1 MPRPEVPGL
10 PPRCWGVSLQRQ
22 AKGAGT
28 AAEAAGIARVALIAG
43 GASERV
49 ATVLEE
55 RAVEFELFDSAADLT
70 GAERPAV
77 VLVCVDG
84 KVATAVAEELPALCE
99 AQPEAPVMMVCAE
112 VRPGELRGALAAGV
126 NGIVLEEHLAATLG
140 ACIEAVR
147 AGQVCVP
154 RRHAP
159 QIEPATLSAREK
171 QILGLVVMGYMNSE
185 IAEQL
190 FVAESTVKSH
200 LSSAFSKLG
209 VHSRNQAVELIV
221 DPERGLGMGI
231 LALGGE
237 PIENGGGA

>member
-1 MPRPEVPGL
+1 MPR
-10 PPRCWGVSLQRQ
+10 
-22 AKGAGT
+22 A
-28 AAEAAGIARVALIAG
+28 ALIAG

-49 ATVLEE
+49 ASVLEE
-55 RAVEFELFDSAADLT
+55 RGFEFELLDAATELV
-70 GAERPAV
+70 GAERPA
-77 VLVCVDG
+77 LILLCAEN
-84 KVATAVAEELPALCE
+84 KVASAVADELPALRE
-99 AQPEAPVMMVCAE
+99 AQPEAPVVIVCAE

-126 NGIVLEEHLAATLG
+126 NGVVLEEHLSATLG
-140 ACIEAVR
+140 VCIEAVR

-185 IAEQL
+185 IASQL

-209 VHSRNQAVELIV
+209 VRSRNEAVDLIV

-237 PIENGGGA
+237 PIESGSDA

>member
-1 MPRPEVPGL
+1 M
-10 PPRCWGVSLQRQ
+10 SLQRE
-22 AKGAGT
+22 ARESGAVPGEDGT
-28 AAEAAGIARVALIAG
+28 ARTALLAG

-49 ATVLEE
+49 ASVLEE
-55 RAVEFELFDSAADLT
+55 RDIEFELFGSAAELEAA
-70 GAERPAV
+70 GRPAAI
-77 VLVCVDG
+77 LLCADG
-84 KVATAVAEELPALCE
+84 KVAGAVTEELPALRE
-99 AQPEAPVMMVCAE
+99 AQPEAPVVLVCSE
-112 VRPGELRGALAAGV
+112 VRPGELRCALAAGV
-126 NGIVLEEHLAATLG
+126 TGVVLEEHLSATLG
-140 ACIEAVR
+140 VCIEAVR

-159 QIEPATLSAREK
+159 QVEPATLSAREK

-185 IAEQL
+185 IASQL

-209 VHSRNQAVELIV
+209 VRSRNEAVDLIV

-237 PIENGGGA
+237 PIESGGGA

>member
-1 MPRPEVPGL
+1 M
-10 PPRCWGVSLQRQ
+10 SLQRE
-22 AKGAGT
+22 AKSS
-28 AAEAAGIARVALIAG
+28 EAVPGEDGMARAALIAG

-55 RAVEFELFDSAADLT
+55 RDFAFEPCDSAAELSAT
-70 GAERPAV
+70 ARPAV
-77 VLVCVDG
+77 MLLCAEG
-84 KVATAVAEELPALCE
+84 KVATAVAEELPALRE
-99 AQPEAPVMMVCAE
+99 AQPEVPVVLVCAE

-126 NGIVLEEHLAATLG
+126 NGIVLEEHLSATLG
-140 ACIEAVR
+140 VCIEAVR

-185 IAEQL
+185 IANQL

-209 VHSRNQAVELIV
+209 VRSRNEAVDLIV

-237 PIENGGGA
+237 PIESGSGA

>member
-1 MPRPEVPGL
+1 M
-10 PPRCWGVSLQRQ
+10 
-22 AKGAGT
+22 AGA
-28 AAEAAGIARVALIAG
+28 ALVAG

-55 RAVEFELFDSAADLT
+55 RGFEFERFDSASELA
-70 GAERPAV
+70 AVERPAV
-77 VLVCVDG
+77 ILLCADG
-84 KVATAVAEELPALCE
+84 KVASAVAAELPALRE
-99 AQPEAPVMMVCAE
+99 AQPEAPVVIVCSE
-112 VRPGELRGALAAGV
+112 VRPGELRGALGAGV
-126 NGIVLEEHLAATLG
+126 NGIVLEEHLSATLG

-159 QIEPATLSAREK
+159 QVEPATLSAREK

-185 IAEQL
+185 IASQL

-200 LSSAFSKLG
+200 LSSAFAKLG
-209 VHSRNQAVELIV
+209 VRSRNEAVDLIV

-237 PIENGGGA
+237 PIESGGGA

>member
-1 MPRPEVPGL
+1 MPR
-10 PPRCWGVSLQRQ
+10 
-22 AKGAGT
+22 A
-28 AAEAAGIARVALIAG
+28 ALIAG

-55 RAVEFELFDSAADLT
+55 QGFEFDLLDSAADAD
-70 GAERPAV
+70 GAARPSVTLLCA
-77 VLVCVDG
+77 DG
-84 KVATAVAEELPALCE
+84 KVATAVAEELPALRE
-99 AQPEAPVMMVCAE
+99 AQPEAPVVFVCAE
-112 VRPGELRGALAAGV
+112 VRPGELRGALGAGV
-126 NGIVLEEHLAATLG
+126 NGIVLEEHLSATLG
-140 ACIEAVR
+140 VCIEAVR

-159 QIEPATLSAREK
+159 QVEPATLSAREK

-185 IAEQL
+185 IANQL

-209 VHSRNQAVELIV
+209 VRSRNEAVDLIV
-221 DPERGLGMGI
+221 DPGRGLGMGI

-237 PIENGGGA
+237 PIQSGGSS

>member
-1 MPRPEVPGL
+1 MPR
-10 PPRCWGVSLQRQ
+10 
-22 AKGAGT
+22 A
-28 AAEAAGIARVALIAG
+28 ALIAG

-49 ATVLEE
+49 ASVLEE
-55 RAVEFELFDSAADLT
+55 RGFEFELFDAVADLA
-70 GAERPAV
+70 GVERPAV
-77 VLVCVDG
+77 VLLCADG
-84 KVATAVAEELPALCE
+84 KVATAVADELPALRE
-99 AQPEAPVMMVCAE
+99 AQPEAPALIVCAE

-126 NGIVLEEHLAATLG
+126 NGIVLEEHLSATLG
-140 ACIEAVR
+140 VCIEAVR

-185 IAEQL
+185 IASQL

-209 VHSRNQAVELIV
+209 VRSRNEAVDLIV
-221 DPERGLGMGI
+221 DPGRGLGMGI

-237 PIENGGGA
+237 PIESGGSA

>member
-1 MPRPEVPGL
+1 MSLREAKQTETVPGE
-10 PPRCWGVSLQRQ
+10 S
-22 AKGAGT
+22 GA
-28 AAEAAGIARVALIAG
+28 ARMALIAG

-49 ATVLEE
+49 ASVLEE
-55 RAVEFELFDSAADLT
+55 RGWEFDLFGSVAELEGAD
-70 GAERPAV
+70 RPAV
-77 VLVCVDG
+77 MLLCADG
-84 KVATAVAEELPALCE
+84 KVASAVATGLPPLRA
-99 AQPEAPVMMVCAE
+99 AQPEAPVVIVCAE

-126 NGIVLEEHLAATLG
+126 NGIVLEEHLSATVG
-140 ACIEAVR
+140 VCVEAVR

-237 PIENGGGA
+237 PIENGDGA

>member
-1 MPRPEVPGL
+1 M
-10 PPRCWGVSLQRQ
+10 
-22 AKGAGT
+22 
-28 AAEAAGIARVALIAG
+28 ALIAG

-55 RAVEFELFDSAADLT
+55 RGLEFELFESAEVGSD
-70 GAERPAV
+70 ERPAV
-77 VLVCVDG
+77 LLLCAAG
-84 KVATAVAEELPALCE
+84 TVAAAVAEGLPTLRG
-99 AQPEAPVMMVCAE
+99 AQPEAPVVIVCAE

-126 NGIVLEEHLAATLG
+126 RGIVLEEHLSATLEV
-140 ACIEAVR
+140 CIDAVR

-159 QIEPATLSAREK
+159 QVEPATLSAREK

-185 IAEQL
+185 IAAQL

-209 VHSRNQAVELIV
+209 VRSRNEAVDLIL

-237 PIENGGGA
+237 PIDSEGNS

>member
-1 MPRPEVPGL
+1 MPR
-10 PPRCWGVSLQRQ
+10 
-22 AKGAGT
+22 A
-28 AAEAAGIARVALIAG
+28 ALIAG

-55 RAVEFELFDSAADLT
+55 RGFEFELLDSAAAV
-70 GAERPAV
+70 GASEWPAV
-77 VLVCVDG
+77 ILLCADG
-84 KVATAVAEELPALCE
+84 KVATAVAEELPALRE
-99 AQPEAPVMMVCAE
+99 AQPEAPVVLVCGE

-126 NGIVLEEHLAATLG
+126 NGIVLEEHLSATLG

-159 QIEPATLSAREK
+159 QVEPATLSAREK

-185 IAEQL
+185 IANQL

-209 VHSRNQAVELIV
+209 VRSRNEAVDLIV

-237 PIENGGGA
+237 PIESGGGA

>member
-1 MPRPEVPGL
+1 M
-10 PPRCWGVSLQRQ
+10 SLQRE
-22 AKGAGT
+22 AKGSGT
-28 AAEAAGIARVALIAG
+28 KSRGEETSRAALIIG

-55 RAVEFELFDSAADLT
+55 RGIEFDLFDSAAEAD
-70 GAERPAV
+70 GERPAV
-77 VLVCVDG
+77 VLLCVEG
-84 KVATAVAEELPALCE
+84 RVATTVAEELPALRE
-99 AQPEAPVMMVCAE
+99 AQAEAPVVLVCGE

-126 NGIVLEEHLAATLG
+126 NGIVLEDHLASTLG
-140 ACIEAVR
+140 VCIEAVR

-159 QIEPATLSAREK
+159 QVEPATLSAREK

-185 IAEQL
+185 IATQL

-200 LSSAFSKLG
+200 LSSAVAKLG
-209 VHSRNQAVELIV
+209 VRSRNEAVDLIV

-237 PIENGGGA
+237 PIENGSAA

>member
-1 MPRPEVPGL
+1 
-10 PPRCWGVSLQRQ
+10 VSLQREV
-22 AKGAGT
+22 KGSGT
-28 AAEAAGIARVALIAG
+28 THGEEEMPRAALIAG

-49 ATVLEE
+49 ASVLEE
-55 RAVEFELFDSAADLT
+55 RGFEFELLDAATELV
-70 GAERPAV
+70 GAERPA
-77 VLVCVDG
+77 LILLCAEN
-84 KVATAVAEELPALCE
+84 KVASAVADELPALRE
-99 AQPEAPVMMVCAE
+99 AQPEAPVVIVCAE

-126 NGIVLEEHLAATLG
+126 NGVVLEEHLSATLG
-140 ACIEAVR
+140 VCIEAVR

-185 IAEQL
+185 IASQL

-209 VHSRNQAVELIV
+209 VRSRNEAVDLIV

-237 PIENGGGA
+237 PIESGSDA

>member
-1 MPRPEVPGL
+1 
-10 PPRCWGVSLQRQ
+10 
-22 AKGAGT
+22 
-28 AAEAAGIARVALIAG
+28 VALIAG

-55 RAVEFELFDSAADLT
+55 RGFEFELSETSDELSR
-70 GAERPAV
+70 GERPAV
-77 VLVCVDG
+77 MVLCAEG
-84 KVATAVAEELPALCE
+84 KVATAVAEELPPLRAV
-99 AQPEAPVMMVCAE
+99 QPEAPVVIVCAE
-112 VRPGELRGALAAGV
+112 VRPGELRGTVAAGV
-126 NGIVLEEHLAATLG
+126 NGIVLEEHLSATLG
-140 ACIEAVR
+140 VCIEAVR

-159 QIEPATLSAREK
+159 QVEPATLSAREK

-185 IAEQL
+185 IASQL

-209 VHSRNQAVELIV
+209 VRSRNEAVDLIV

-237 PIENGGGA
+237 PIEAGKG

>member
-1 MPRPEVPGL
+1 V
-10 PPRCWGVSLQRQ
+10 QRE
-22 AKGAGT
+22 AKRL
-28 AAEAAGIARVALIAG
+28 EAATGDGEANRTALIAG
-43 GASERV
+43 GACERV
-49 ATVLEE
+49 AAVLEE
-55 RAVEFELFDSAADLT
+55 QGIDFERFDTSAEAGEAAGPVAMLIC
-70 GAERPAV
+70 AE
-77 VLVCVDG
+77 G
-84 KVATAVAEELPALCE
+84 KVATALAEELPALRE
-99 AQPEAPVMMVCAE
+99 AQPEVPVVLVCSE

-126 NGIVLEEHLAATLG
+126 NGIVLEEHLSTTLG
-140 ACIEAVR
+140 ACIKAVR

-185 IAEQL
+185 IADQL

-209 VHSRNQAVELIV
+209 VRSRNEAVDLIV

-237 PIENGGGA
+237 PIESGG

>member
-1 MPRPEVPGL
+1 MPR
-10 PPRCWGVSLQRQ
+10 
-22 AKGAGT
+22 A
-28 AAEAAGIARVALIAG
+28 ALIAG
-43 GASERV
+43 GACDRV

-55 RAVEFELFDSAADLT
+55 RGFEFELFDSPAAV
-70 GAERPAV
+70 GAAGRPSAM
-77 VLVCVDG
+77 LLCADG
-84 KVATAVAEELPALCE
+84 KVATTVAEVLPELRE
-99 AQPEAPVMMVCAE
+99 AQPEAPVVLVCTE
-112 VRPGELRGALAAGV
+112 VRPGELRGAIAAGV
-126 NGIVLEEHLAATLG
+126 NGIVLEEHLSATLG

-159 QIEPATLSAREK
+159 QVEPATLSAREK

-185 IAEQL
+185 IASQL

-209 VHSRNQAVELIV
+209 VRSRNEAVDLIV

-237 PIENGGGA
+237 PIESGGS

>member
-1 MPRPEVPGL
+1 MPG
-10 PPRCWGVSLQRQ
+10 G
-22 AKGAGT
+22 GAL
-28 AAEAAGIARVALIAG
+28 ASVALIAG
-43 GASERV
+43 GASGRV

-55 RAVEFELFDSAADLT
+55 RGFGFELFDSAVELT
-70 GAERPAV
+70 ATEPPAAI
-77 VLVCVDG
+77 LLCADG
-84 KVATAVAEELPALCE
+84 KVASAVAAELPALRE
-99 AQPEAPVMMVCAE
+99 AQPEAPVVIVCSE
-112 VRPGELRGALAAGV
+112 VRPGELRRALAAGV
-126 NGIVLEEHLAATLG
+126 NGIVLEEHLSTTLG

-159 QIEPATLSAREK
+159 QVEPATLSAREK

-185 IAEQL
+185 IANQL

>member
-1 MPRPEVPGL
+1 MP
-10 PPRCWGVSLQRQ
+10 
-22 AKGAGT
+22 GA
-28 AAEAAGIARVALIAG
+28 ALIAG
-43 GASERV
+43 GASGRV
-49 ATVLEE
+49 ASVLEE
-55 RAVEFELFDSAADLT
+55 RGLAFELFESAGELSAV
-70 GAERPAV
+70 ERPAV
-77 VLVCVDG
+77 MLLCVNG
-84 KVATAVAEELPALCE
+84 KVASAVAEELPALRE
-99 AQPEAPVMMVCAE
+99 AQPDAPVVLVCGE
-112 VRPGELRGALAAGV
+112 VRPGELRGAVASGV
-126 NGIVLEEHLAATLG
+126 NGVVLEEHLSATLG

-185 IAEQL
+185 IADQL

-209 VHSRNQAVELIV
+209 VRSRNEAVELIV

-237 PIENGGGA
+237 PIERGGGA

>member
-1 MPRPEVPGL
+1 MP
-10 PPRCWGVSLQRQ
+10 Q
-22 AKGAGT
+22 A
-28 AAEAAGIARVALIAG
+28 ALIAG

-55 RAVEFELFDSAADLT
+55 RGFEFEVFDSAAEV
-70 GAERPAV
+70 GEAERPAAM
-77 VLVCVDG
+77 LLCAEG
-84 KVATAVAEELPALCE
+84 KVATAVAAELPALRE
-99 AQPEAPVMMVCAE
+99 AQPEAPLVLVCAE

-126 NGIVLEEHLAATLG
+126 NGIVLEEHLSATLG
-140 ACIEAVR
+140 VCIEAVR

-159 QIEPATLSAREK
+159 QVEPATLSAREK

-185 IAEQL
+185 IASQL

-209 VHSRNQAVELIV
+209 VRSRNEAVDLIV

-237 PIENGGGA
+237 PIESGSGA

>member
-1 MPRPEVPGL
+1 MPR
-10 PPRCWGVSLQRQ
+10 
-22 AKGAGT
+22 
-28 AAEAAGIARVALIAG
+28 AALLAG

-49 ATVLEE
+49 ASVLEE
-55 RAVEFELFDSAADLT
+55 RGFEFDLFDAAVELSEV
-70 GAERPAV
+70 ERPAV
-77 VLVCVDG
+77 LLLCADD
-84 KVATAVAEELPALCE
+84 KVATAVAEGLPALRE
-99 AQPEAPVMMVCAE
+99 AQPEAPVVLICAE

-126 NGIVLEEHLAATLG
+126 NGIVLEEHLSATLG
-140 ACIEAVR
+140 VCIEAVR

-185 IAEQL
+185 IASQL

-200 LSSAFSKLG
+200 LSSAFAKLG
-209 VHSRNQAVELIV
+209 VRSRNEAVDLIV

-237 PIENGGGA
+237 PIESGSA

>member
-1 MPRPEVPGL
+1 MR
-10 PPRCWGVSLQRQ
+10 R
-22 AKGAGT
+22 A
-28 AAEAAGIARVALIAG
+28 ALIAG

-49 ATVLEE
+49 ASVLEE
-55 RAVEFELFDSAADLT
+55 RDFEFELFETVDELNGAA
-70 GAERPAV
+70 RPAAI
-77 VLVCVDG
+77 LLCAEG
-84 KVATAVAEELPALCE
+84 KVATAVADELPALRE
-99 AQPEAPVMMVCAE
+99 AQPEAPVVIVCAE
-112 VRPGELRGALAAGV
+112 VRPGELRGALATGV
-126 NGIVLEEHLAATLG
+126 NGIVLEEHLSATLG
-140 ACIEAVR
+140 VCIEAVQ

-159 QIEPATLSAREK
+159 QVEPATLSAREK

-185 IAEQL
+185 IASQL

-209 VHSRNQAVELIV
+209 VRSRNEAVDLIV

-237 PIENGGGA
+237 PIESGSGG

>member
-1 MPRPEVPGL
+1 MPGED
-10 PPRCWGVSLQRQ
+10 
-22 AKGAGT
+22 GT
-28 AAEAAGIARVALIAG
+28 ARTALLAG

-49 ATVLEE
+49 ASVLEE
-55 RAVEFELFDSAADLT
+55 RGIEFEVVESAAEL
-70 GAERPAV
+70 GATERPAA
-77 VLVCVDG
+77 VLLCADG
-84 KVATAVAEELPALCE
+84 KVAGAVAEELPALRE
-99 AQPEAPVMMVCAE
+99 AQPEAPVVLVCSE
-112 VRPGELRGALAAGV
+112 VRPGELRCALAAGV
-126 NGIVLEEHLAATLG
+126 TGVVLEEHLSATLG
-140 ACIEAVR
+140 VCIEAVR

-159 QIEPATLSAREK
+159 QVEPATLSAREK

-185 IAEQL
+185 IANQL

-209 VHSRNQAVELIV
+209 VRSRNEAVDLIV

-237 PIENGGGA
+237 PIESGGGA

>member
-1 MPRPEVPGL
+1 M
-10 PPRCWGVSLQRQ
+10 SLQGE
-22 AKGAGT
+22 AKGAEAT
-28 AAEAAGIARVALIAG
+28 AGEEMPRAALIAG

-49 ATVLEE
+49 ASVLEE
-55 RAVEFELFDSAADLT
+55 RGFEFELCDAAEDLS
-70 GAERPAV
+70 GAERPAAI
-77 VLVCVDG
+77 LLCADG
-84 KVATAVAEELPALCE
+84 KVASAVADELPALRE
-99 AQPEAPVMMVCAE
+99 AQPEAPVVLVCAE

-126 NGIVLEEHLAATLG
+126 NGIVLEEHLSATLG
-140 ACIEAVR
+140 VCIEAVR
-147 AGQVCVP
+147 EGQVCVP

-159 QIEPATLSAREK
+159 QVEPATLSAREK

-185 IAEQL
+185 IASQL

-209 VHSRNQAVELIV
+209 VRSRNEAVDLIV

-237 PIENGGGA
+237 PIESGGGA

>member
-1 MPRPEVPGL
+1 MPR
-10 PPRCWGVSLQRQ
+10 
-22 AKGAGT
+22 A
-28 AAEAAGIARVALIAG
+28 ALIAG

-55 RAVEFELFDSAADLT
+55 RGFAFETFDSVAELSAT
-70 GAERPAV
+70 ERPAV
-77 VLVCVDG
+77 MLLCADG
-84 KVATAVAEELPALCE
+84 KVATAVAAGLPALRE
-99 AQPEAPVMMVCAE
+99 AQPEAPAVLVCAE

-126 NGIVLEEHLAATLG
+126 NGIVLEEHLSATLG
-140 ACIEAVR
+140 VCIEAVR

-159 QIEPATLSAREK
+159 QVEPATLSAREK

-185 IAEQL
+185 IASQL

-209 VHSRNQAVELIV
+209 VRSRNEAVDLIV

-237 PIENGGGA
+237 PIESGSGA

>member
-1 MPRPEVPGL
+1 M
-10 PPRCWGVSLQRQ
+10 
-22 AKGAGT
+22 
-28 AAEAAGIARVALIAG
+28 ARAALIAG
-43 GASERV
+43 GACERV
-49 ATVLEE
+49 ASVLEE
-55 RAVEFELFDSAADLT
+55 QGFEFAQFASAAEVD

-77 VLVCVDG
+77 MLLCAEG
-84 KVATAVAEELPALCE
+84 KVASAVADELPALQE
-99 AQPEAPVMMVCAE
+99 AQPEAPVVLVCAE
-112 VRPGELRGALAAGV
+112 VRPGELRGAVAAGI
-126 NGIVLEEHLAATLG
+126 NGIVLEEHLSATLG
-140 ACIEAVR
+140 ACIEAAR
-147 AGQVCVP
+147 AGQVCAP

-185 IAEQL
+185 IASQL

-209 VHSRNQAVELIV
+209 VRSRNEAVDLIV

-237 PIENGGGA
+237 PIESGGSA

>member
-1 MPRPEVPGL
+1 MLR
-10 PPRCWGVSLQRQ
+10 
-22 AKGAGT
+22 A
-28 AAEAAGIARVALIAG
+28 ALIAG
-43 GASERV
+43 GASQRV

-55 RAVEFELFDSAADLT
+55 CGFEFELFDSAGGLAA
-70 GAERPAV
+70 AERAAV
-77 VLVCVDG
+77 LLLCADG
-84 KVATAVAEELPALCE
+84 KVATAVAAELPALRE
-99 AQPEAPVMMVCAE
+99 AQPEAPVVIVCAE
-112 VRPGELRGALAAGV
+112 LRPGELRGALAAGV
-126 NGIVLEEHLAATLG
+126 NGIVLEEHLSATLG
-140 ACIEAVR
+140 VCIEAVR

-159 QIEPATLSAREK
+159 QVEPATLSAREK

-185 IAEQL
+185 IANQL

-209 VHSRNQAVELIV
+209 VRSRNEAVDLIV

-237 PIENGGGA
+237 PIESGSGA

>member
-1 MPRPEVPGL
+1 MPRL
-10 PPRCWGVSLQRQ
+10 
-22 AKGAGT
+22 
-28 AAEAAGIARVALIAG
+28 ALIAG

-55 RAVEFELFDSAADLT
+55 RGFEFELFDSAAEA
-70 GAERPAV
+70 GESERPAAM
-77 VLVCVDG
+77 LLCADG
-84 KVATAVAEELPALCE
+84 KVATAVAEELPALRE
-99 AQPEAPVMMVCAE
+99 AQPEAPVVFVCSE

-126 NGIVLEEHLAATLG
+126 NGIVLEEHLSATLG
-140 ACIEAVR
+140 VCIEAVR

-159 QIEPATLSAREK
+159 QVEPATLSAREK

-185 IAEQL
+185 IANQL

-209 VHSRNQAVELIV
+209 VRSRNEAVDLIV

-237 PIENGGGA
+237 PIESGGA

>member
-1 MPRPEVPGL
+1 M
-10 PPRCWGVSLQRQ
+10 SLQRE
-22 AKGAGT
+22 AEKSETAPAGDGAPR
-28 AAEAAGIARVALIAG
+28 AALIAG
-43 GASERV
+43 GASARV
-49 ATVLEE
+49 ASVLEE
-55 RAVEFELFDSAADLT
+55 RGFEFELFDSAAEVAA
-70 GAERPAV
+70 AEKPAV
-77 VLVCVDG
+77 MLVCADG
-84 KVATAVAEELPALCE
+84 KVATAVAAELPALRE
-99 AQPEAPVMMVCAE
+99 AQPETPVVVVCTE
-112 VRPGELRGALAAGV
+112 VRPGELRGALADGV
-126 NGIVLEEHLAATLG
+126 NGIVLEEHLSATLG

-185 IAEQL
+185 IADQL

-209 VHSRNQAVELIV
+209 VRSRNEAVDLIV

-237 PIENGGGA
+237 PIESGSGA

>member
-1 MPRPEVPGL
+1 MPR
-10 PPRCWGVSLQRQ
+10 
-22 AKGAGT
+22 A
-28 AAEAAGIARVALIAG
+28 ALISG

-55 RAVEFELFDSAADLT
+55 RGFGFGLLESVAELD

-77 VLVCVDG
+77 MLLCADG
-84 KVATAVAEELPALCE
+84 KVATAVAEELPALRE
-99 AQPEAPVMMVCAE
+99 AQPEAPVVLVCSE
-112 VRPGELRGALAAGV
+112 VRPGELRGALAAGI
-126 NGIVLEEHLAATLG
+126 NGIVLEEHLSATLG
-140 ACIEAVR
+140 VCIEAVR
-147 AGQVCVP
+147 AGQICVP

-159 QIEPATLSAREK
+159 QVEPATLSAREK

-185 IAEQL
+185 IANQL

-209 VHSRNQAVELIV
+209 VRSRNEAVDLIV

-237 PIENGGGA
+237 PIESGGGR